1 MPMPEAPKKV
11 CFHDGLISH
20 HTVADCLE
28 KTERSHEEN
37 QERAYIAASR
47 RTDRSLEARV
57 QSARMASDIHKRRTG
72 KSFRITEDIVMK
84 EEMYEEEDDDLPR
97 SYRVL
102 GANMQTSSADLNYR
116 VGAYFNNR
124 LALSRMV
131 ARTDDDWRNN
141 EINTRFAQLFPQ
153 HARQNSDTSPVSP
166 PQPPQQLP
174 QQQLSQPPQQL
185 PQQQLSQQHHQ
196 LPQQHQQ
203 LPQRHQQLPQQQQQL
218 PQQQQQLPQ
227 QQQQQQQSPFSQRPQ
242 PVPQQFH
249 SMPSH
254 SDPFPSTQHF
264 YPQPLQTAQHA
275 RTFSTSA
282 VSQCSPQHPELL
294 RQDSGVALPGSPSTF
309 NHSPHPDSP
318 MDLGSSQSAFTAEL
332 PSEARMMMM
341 SGVDMSAGYDSTSA
355 TWPTMDSSFDMTGVP
370 RGPRSEE
377 EQVISPTSDT
387 FDMSNLK
394 WDPMM
399 APMDDSTWN
408 TFINDNAW
416 TDGQ

>member
-1 MPMPEAPKKV
+1 MRSKSLDFSSFETMPMREAPKKV

-20 HTVADCLE
+20 HTVANCLE

-102 GANMQTSSADLNYR
+102 GANMQTPSTDLNYR
-116 VGAYFNNR
+116 
-124 LALSRMV
+124 
-131 ARTDDDWRNN
+131 
-141 EINTRFAQLFPQ
+141 
-153 HARQNSDTSPVSP
+153 
-166 PQPPQQLP
+166 
-174 QQQLSQPPQQL
+174 
-185 PQQQLSQQHHQ
+185 
-196 LPQQHQQ
+196 
-203 LPQRHQQLPQQQQQL
+203 
-218 PQQQQQLPQ
+218 LPQ
-227 QQQQQQQSPFSQRPQ
+227 QQQQQQRSPFPQRPQ

-341 SGVDMSAGYDSTSA
+341 SGVDMSAGYDSTSPA
-355 TWPTMDSSFDMTGVP
+355 WPTMDSSFDMTGVP
-370 RGPRSEE
+370 RDPRSEE

>member
-1 MPMPEAPKKV
+1 MRSNSLDFSSFETMPMPAAPK
-11 CFHDGLISH
+11 
-20 HTVADCLE
+20 

-72 KSFRITEDIVMK
+72 KSFRITDDIVMK

-102 GANMQTSSADLNYR
+102 GPHMKTSSSELNYR
-116 VGAYFNNR
+116 AGAYFSNR
-124 LALSRMV
+124 VALSELV

-141 EINTRFAQLFPQ
+141 EINKRFAQLFPQ

-174 QQQLSQPPQQL
+174 QQQQ
-185 PQQQLSQQHHQ
+185 
-196 LPQQHQQ
+196 
-203 LPQRHQQLPQQQQQL
+203 
-218 PQQQQQLPQ
+218 PQ
-227 QQQQQQQSPFSQRPQ
+227 QQQQQHSPFPQRPQ

-254 SDPFPSTQHF
+254 SDPFTSAHQF
-264 YPQPLQTAQHA
+264 YAQPHQTVQHA

-282 VSQCSPQHPELL
+282 VSQCSPQHPEFL
-294 RQDSGVALPGSPSTF
+294 RQDSGVALPGSPPTF
-309 NHSPHPDSP
+309 HHSPHPDSP
-318 MDLGSSQSAFTAEL
+318 MDLGSNRSAFTAEL

-341 SGVDMSAGYDSTSA
+341 SGVDMNAGYDSASQ
-355 TWPTMDSSFDMTGVP
+355 TWPSMDATFDMPGVP
-370 RGPRSEE
+370 RGSRNEE
-377 EQVISPTSDT
+377 EQVVSPTSDT
-387 FDMSNLK
+387 FDISNLR

-399 APMDDSTWN
+399 AQVDDSTWN

>member
-1 MPMPEAPKKV
+1 MPMPEAPK
-11 CFHDGLISH
+11 
-20 HTVADCLE
+20 

-102 GANMQTSSADLNYR
+102 GPNMQTSSPELNYR

-124 LALSRMV
+124 LAMSKMV

-141 EINTRFAQLFPQ
+141 EVNTKFAQLFPQ

-174 QQQLSQPPQQL
+174 QQHQ
-185 PQQQLSQQHHQ
+185 Q

-203 LPQRHQQLPQQQQQL
+203 LPQQHQHQH
-218 PQQQQQLPQ
+218 
-227 QQQQQQQSPFSQRPQ
+227 QQQSPFPQRPQ
-242 PVPQQFH
+242 PVTQQFH

-254 SDPFPSTQHF
+254 SDPFPSTQQF
-264 YPQPLQTAQHA
+264 YAQPHQTAQQA
-275 RTFSTSA
+275 RTFSTSG

-309 NHSPHPDSP
+309 NHSPHPNSP
-318 MDLGSSQSAFTAEL
+318 MDLGSSRSAFTAEL
-332 PSEARMMMM
+332 PSEARMLMM
-341 SGVDMSAGYDSTSA
+341 SGVDMSAGYDSASH
-355 TWPTMDSSFDMTGVP
+355 TWPTIDSSFDMTGVP
-370 RGPRSEE
+370 RGSRSEE